1 MLTMWEAIQVRR
13 SIRKFAPDDIPNEMI
28 EQMLEAARLAPSAGN
43 RQPWGFSVV
52 RDKEVRRAL
61 RRICWDQP
69 LIEEAPVVIVCF
81 ADLEQYFQVRR
92 SASRYEKYLSSSDTS
107 LISNKLTFA
116 ISNTYIAVEHLVLM
130 ATALGLGTCW
140 VGGFD
145 DASEFNRLFGLAD
158 NMIPVVVIPVG
169 YSAEDIPPQRPRREM
184 EDILIEPPVMPAS
197 ERHEE
202 DSR

>member
-1 MLTMWEAIQVRR
+1 MWEAIKVRR
-13 SIRKFAPDDIPNEMI
+13 SIRKFIHDDVPDEMI
-28 EQMLEAARLAPSAGN
+28 EQILEAARLAPSAAN
-43 RQPWGFSVV
+43 RQPWSFSVV
-52 RDKEVRRAL
+52 RDKEVRKEI
-61 RRICWDQP
+61 RRICWNQP

-81 ADLEQYFQVRR
+81 ADLEQYFQVRHY
-92 SASRYEKYLSSSDTS
+92 AFRYDKYLGSSDTS
-107 LISNKLTFA
+107 LISEKLNFA

-169 YSAEDIPPQRPRREM
+169 YPAEDIPPQRPRREM
-184 EDILIEPPVMPAS
+184 EDILIKPPAMHTS

-202 DSR
+202 DSQ

>member
-1 MLTMWEAIQVRR
+1 MWEAIKVRR
-13 SIRKFAPDDIPNEMI
+13 SIRKFIPDDVPDEMI
-28 EQMLEAARLAPSAGN
+28 EQILEAARLAPSAAN
-43 RQPWGFSVV
+43 RQPWSFSVV
-52 RDKEVRRAL
+52 RDKEVRKEI
-61 RRICWDQP
+61 RRICWNQP

-81 ADLEQYFQVRR
+81 ADLEQYFQVRNY
-92 SASRYEKYLSSSDTS
+92 AFRYDKYLGSSDTS
-107 LISNKLTFA
+107 LISEKLNFA

-158 NMIPVVVIPVG
+158 NMIPVVVIPIG
-169 YSAEDIPPQRPRREM
+169 YPAEDIPPQRPRREM
-184 EDILIEPPVMPAS
+184 EDILIKPPAMHTS

-202 DSR
+202 DSQ